1 MLFMARCLPLNF
13 LSFQVEV
20 DSGNLSH
27 YFNILNNNQC
37 IVLNWNEQSI
47 LTILKTKIKTYD
59 YALLSDTCLNYHF

>member
-59 YALLSDTCLNYHF
+59 YALLSDICLNYHF